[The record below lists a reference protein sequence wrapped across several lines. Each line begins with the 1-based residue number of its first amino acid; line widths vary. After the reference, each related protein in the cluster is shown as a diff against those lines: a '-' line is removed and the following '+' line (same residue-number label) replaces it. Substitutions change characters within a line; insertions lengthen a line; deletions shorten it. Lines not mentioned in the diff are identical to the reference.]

1 MARLIQESGGGKR
14 EVRITSPVTIG
25 RSPSATFTIDDKTL
39 SREHT
44 LISGQAGR
52 YTVKDLESKNGTY
65 LNGQLIRRPEPLKHG
80 DRIRVGPATFMIV
93 WDSDDASADRP
104 AGSTTATSAT
114 APARPA
120 ARPATRRAA
129 AVEVGGGGFARF
141 LSTVIA
147 WGVFVAGTWFAK
159 QIISTFL
166 LPRIPQ

>member
-25 RSPSATFTIDDKTL
+25 RSPSATFPIDDKTL

-93 WDSDDASADRP
+93 WDSEDASAGRP
-104 AGSTTATSAT
+104 AGNTTATSAT

-120 ARPATRRAA
+120 SRPATRREA
-129 AVEVGGGGFARF
+129 AVGSGGGFARF
-141 LSTVIA
+141 FATVVA
-147 WGVFVAGTWFAK
+147 LGVFVVGTWFAK
-159 QIISTFL
+159 QLVVTFL
-166 LPRIPQ
+166 FPRIPQ

>member
-65 LNGQLIRRPEPLKHG
+65 LNGKLLKQPEALKHG
-80 DRIRVGPATFMIV
+80 DRVKVGPATFLIV
-93 WDSDDASADRP
+93 WDPEDAPAVARP
-104 AGSTTATSAT
+104 ATSA
-114 APARPA
+114 PARAA
-120 ARPATRRAA
+120 ARPATRRE
-129 AVEVGGGGFARF
+129 AVIVSGGGIARF
-141 LSTVIA
+141 FSTIVA
-147 WGVFVAGTWFAK
+147 WGVFVVATWFAK
-159 QIISTFL
+159 GLIATFI

>member
-14 EVRITSPVTIG
+14 EVRITTPVTIG
-25 RSPSATFTIDDKTL
+25 RSPSATFPIDDKTL

-44 LISGQAGR
+44 LVSGQRGR

-65 LNGQLIRRPEPLKHG
+65 LNGKLIKQPEALQHG
-80 DRIRVGPATFMIV
+80 DRIKVGPATFMIV
-93 WDSDDASADRP
+93 WDPEDAAAERP
-104 AGSTTATSAT
+104 ATAPA

-120 ARPATRRAA
+120 TRPPTRRAA
-129 AVEVGGGGFARF
+129 AVSTGGGGIVRF
-141 LSTVIA
+141 FSTIIA

-159 QIISTFL
+159 QIIATFL